1 MKFVHKLGAIVWK
14 DFISEFRTK
23 EIILSMCLFSFL
35 VLIIFNF
42 AFGSSLDNDRGMI
55 AGILWVAFVFSGLT
69 GLGRSFSMERDKGT
83 LQGLILCPVSPW
95 TIFLAKLIGVFL
107 FTAVMEIITIF
118 IFSVLYNTT
127 ILPFLFPLGLVV
139 FLGTLGF
146 TAIGTI
152 FSAISATAKARDVL
166 LSILFFPISVP
177 VIIASVK
184 STAIILNGKSFQLVF
199 PWLKILVAFDLIF
212 LLVSYLTFA
221 YILEEQS

>member
-1 MKFVHKLGAIVWK
+1 MKFIHKLGAIVWK
-14 DFISEFRTK
+14 DFVSEFRTK
-23 EIILSMCLFSFL
+23 EMILSMCLFSFL

-42 AFGSSLDNDRGMI
+42 AFGSTRNDDRGMI
-55 AGILWVAFVFSGLT
+55 AGIIWVAFVFSGLT
-69 GLGRSFSMERDKGT
+69 GLGRSFSMERDRGT

-118 IFSVLYNTT
+118 IFAILYNTT
-127 ILPFLFPLGLVV
+127 VLPFLAPLGLIV

-177 VIIASVK
+177 VVIASVK
-184 STAIILNGKSFQLVF
+184 STGIILGGQSFQMLY
-199 PWLKILVAFDLIF
+199 PWLKILAAFDLIF

-221 YILEEQS
+221 YILEE

>member
-1 MKFVHKLGAIVWK
+1 MKFVHKLGALVWK
-14 DFISEFRTK
+14 DFVSEFRTK
-23 EIILSMCLFSFL
+23 EMILSMCLFSFL

-42 AFGSSLDNDRGMI
+42 AFGSSPNYDRGMI

-69 GLGRSFSMERDKGT
+69 GLGRSFSMERDRGT

-107 FTAVMEIITIF
+107 FTTVMEIITIF

-127 ILPFLFPLGLVV
+127 VLPFLVPLGLIV

-177 VIIASVK
+177 VVIASVK
-184 STAIILNGKSFQLVF
+184 STGIILNGKSFQMVF

-212 LLVSYLTFA
+212 LLVSYLTFT
-221 YILEEQS
+221 YILEE

>member
-1 MKFVHKLGAIVWK
+1 MKFVHKLGAIIWK

-23 EIILSMCLFSFL
+23 EMILSMCLFSFL

-42 AFGSSLDNDRGMI
+42 AFDSSLNSDRKMV
-55 AGILWVAFVFSGLT
+55 AGRLWVAFVFSGLT
-69 GLGRSFSMERDKGT
+69 GFGRSFSMERDRGT

-107 FTAVMEIITIF
+107 FTTLMEIITIF
-118 IFSVLYNTT
+118 IFTILYNTAV
-127 ILPFLFPLGLVV
+127 LPFLVPLGLIA

-152 FSAISATAKARDVL
+152 FSAISATAKARNVL
-166 LSILFFPISVP
+166 LPILFFPISVP

-184 STAIILNGKSFQLVF
+184 ATGIILNGKSLQMVF

-212 LLVSYLTFA
+212 LLVSYLTFE
-221 YILEEQS
+221 YILEE

>member
-14 DFISEFRTK
+14 DFVSEFRTK
-23 EIILSMCLFSFL
+23 EMILSMCLFSFL

-42 AFGSSLDNDRGMI
+42 AFGSALNNDRGMS

-69 GLGRSFSMERDKGT
+69 GLGRSFSMERDRGT

-107 FTAVMEIITIF
+107 FTTVMEIITIF

-127 ILPFLFPLGLVV
+127 VLPFVVPLGLIV

-177 VIIASVK
+177 VVIASVK
-184 STAIILNGKSFQLVF
+184 STAIILNGKSFQMVF

-221 YILEEQS
+221 YILEE

>member
-14 DFISEFRTK
+14 DFVSEFRTR
-23 EIILSMCLFSFL
+23 EMILSMCLFSFL

-42 AFGSSLDNDRGMI
+42 AFGSSLNHDRGML

-69 GLGRSFSMERDKGT
+69 GLGRSFSMERDRGT

-107 FTAVMEIITIF
+107 FTTIMEIITIF

-177 VIIASVK
+177 VVIASVK
-184 STAIILNGKSFQLVF
+184 STGIILNGKSFQMIF

-221 YILEEQS
+221 YILEE

>member
-14 DFISEFRTK
+14 DFVSEFRTK
-23 EIILSMCLFSFL
+23 EMILSMCLFSFL

-42 AFGSSLDNDRGMI
+42 AFGAALDNDRGMV
-55 AGILWVAFVFSGLT
+55 AGVLWVAFVFSGLT
-69 GLGRSFSMERDKGT
+69 GLGRSFSMERDRGT

-107 FTAVMEIITIF
+107 FTTVMEIITIF
-118 IFSVLYNTT
+118 IFSVLYNTSV
-127 ILPFLFPLGLVV
+127 LPFVVPLGLIV

-177 VIIASVK
+177 VVIASVK
-184 STAIILNGKSFQLVF
+184 STGIILSGKSFQMIF

-221 YILEEQS
+221 YILEE

>member
-1 MKFVHKLGAIVWK
+1 MQFVHKLGAIVWK
-14 DFISEFRTK
+14 DFISELRTK
-23 EIILSMCLFSFL
+23 EMILFMCLFSFL

-42 AFGSSLDNDRGMI
+42 AFGSALKFDPGMI
-55 AGILWVAFVFSGLT
+55 AGILWVAFVFSGLM
-69 GLGRSFSMERDKGT
+69 GLGRSFSMERDRGT

-107 FTAVMEIITIF
+107 FTIIMEIITIS
-118 IFSVLYNTT
+118 IFSILYNTT
-127 ILPFLFPLGLVV
+127 VLPFLVPLGLVT

-152 FSAISATAKARDVL
+152 FSAISATTKARDVL

-184 STAIILNGKSFQLVF
+184 ATGIILNGKSLQMVF

-212 LLVSYLTFA
+212 LLVSYLTFE
-221 YILEEQS
+221 YIMEE

>member
-1 MKFVHKLGAIVWK
+1 MKFVHKLGAIIWK

-23 EIILSMCLFSFL
+23 EMILSMCLFSFL

-42 AFGSSLDNDRGMI
+42 AFGSSSNLDRGMI

-69 GLGRSFSMERDKGT
+69 GLGRSFSMEHDRGT
-83 LQGLILCPVSPW
+83 LPGLILCPVSPW

-107 FTAVMEIITIF
+107 FTTVMEIFTIF
-118 IFSVLYNTT
+118 LFSVLYNTSV
-127 ILPFLFPLGLVV
+127 LPFLSPLGLIT

-152 FSAISATAKARDVL
+152 FSAISATAKARNVL

-177 VIIASVK
+177 VIIAAVK
-184 STAIILNGKSFQLVF
+184 ATDLILNGKSFQMIF
-199 PWLKILVAFDLIF
+199 PWLKILIAFDLIF
-212 LLVSYLTFA
+212 LLVSYLTLE
-221 YILEEQS
+221 YIMEE

>member
-1 MKFVHKLGAIVWK
+1 MRFVHTLRAIIWK
-14 DFISEFRTK
+14 DFISELRTK
-23 EIILSMCLFSFL
+23 EMILFMCLFSFL

-42 AFGSSLDNDRGMI
+42 AFGSTLEYDPAMI

-69 GLGRSFSMERDKGT
+69 GLGRSFSIERDRGT
-83 LQGLILCPVSPW
+83 YQGLILCPVSPW

-118 IFSVLYNTT
+118 IFSILYNTSV
-127 ILPFLFPLGLVV
+127 LPFLVPLGLIT

-146 TAIGTI
+146 TAIGTV
-152 FSAISATAKARDVL
+152 FSAISATTKARDVL

-184 STAIILNGKSFQLVF
+184 ATGIILNGKSFTMIF
-199 PWLKILVAFDLIF
+199 PWLKILIAFDLIF
-212 LLVSYLTFA
+212 LLVSYLTFE
-221 YILEEQS
+221 YIMEE

>member
-1 MKFVHKLGAIVWK
+1 MQFAHKLGAIVWK
-14 DFISEFRTK
+14 DFISELRTK
-23 EIILSMCLFSFL
+23 EIILFMCLFSFL

-42 AFGSSLDNDRGMI
+42 AFGSALKFDPGMI

-69 GLGRSFSMERDKGT
+69 GLGRSFSMERDRGT
-83 LQGLILCPVSPW
+83 LQGLILCPASPW

-107 FTAVMEIITIF
+107 FTIIMEIITIS
-118 IFSVLYNTT
+118 IFSILYNTT
-127 ILPFLFPLGLVV
+127 VLPFLVPLGLVT

-152 FSAISATAKARDVL
+152 FSAISATTKARDVL

-184 STAIILNGKSFQLVF
+184 ATGIILNGKSLQMVF

-212 LLVSYLTFA
+212 LLVSYLTFE
-221 YILEEQS
+221 YIMEE

>member
-14 DFISEFRTK
+14 DFVSEFRTK
-23 EIILSMCLFSFL
+23 EMILSMCLFSFL

-42 AFGSSLDNDRGMI
+42 AFGSSLNDDRGMI
-55 AGILWVAFVFSGLT
+55 AGILWVAFVFAGLT
-69 GLGRSFSMERDKGT
+69 GLGRSFSMERDRGT
-83 LQGLILCPVSPW
+83 MQGLILCPVSPW

-107 FTAVMEIITIF
+107 FTTAMEIITIF
-118 IFSVLYNTT
+118 IFSILYNTAV
-127 ILPFLFPLGLVV
+127 LPFLAPLGLVV

-152 FSAISATAKARDVL
+152 FSAISATAKTRDVL

-184 STAIILNGKSFQLVF
+184 STGIILSGKSFQMLY

-221 YILEEQS
+221 YILEE

>member
-1 MKFVHKLGAIVWK
+1 MKFVQKLGAIIWK

-23 EIILSMCLFSFL
+23 EMILSMCLFSFL

-42 AFGSSLDNDRGMI
+42 AFGSSVNFDREMI

-69 GLGRSFSMERDKGT
+69 GLSRSFSMEQDRGT
-83 LQGLILCPVSPW
+83 LPGLILCPVSPW

-107 FTAVMEIITIF
+107 FTAVMEIFTIF
-118 IFSVLYNTT
+118 ILSILFNTAV
-127 ILPFLFPLGLVV
+127 LPFLFPLGLIT

-152 FSAISATAKARDVL
+152 FSAISAAAKARNVL

-177 VIIASVK
+177 VIIAAVK
-184 STAIILNGKSFQLVF
+184 ATGIIINGKSFQMIF

-212 LLVSYLTFA
+212 LLVSYLTFE
-221 YILEEQS
+221 YIMEE

>member
-14 DFISEFRTK
+14 DFVSEFRTK
-23 EIILSMCLFSFL
+23 EMILSMCLFSFL

-42 AFGSSLDNDRGMI
+42 AFGSALNNDRGMI

-69 GLGRSFSMERDKGT
+69 GLGRSFSMERDRGT

-95 TIFLAKLIGVFL
+95 TIFLAKLIGAFL
-107 FTAVMEIITIF
+107 FTTVMEIITIF
-118 IFSVLYNTT
+118 IFSVLYN
-127 ILPFLFPLGLVV
+127 ISVLPFVVPLGLIV

-177 VIIASVK
+177 VVIASVK
-184 STAIILNGKSFQLVF
+184 STGIILSGKSFQMIF

-221 YILEEQS
+221 YILEE

>member
-14 DFISEFRTK
+14 DFVSEFRTK
-23 EIILSMCLFSFL
+23 EMILSMCLFSFL

-42 AFGSSLDNDRGMI
+42 AFGSSLNYDRGMV

-69 GLGRSFSMERDKGT
+69 GLNRSFSMERDRGT

-107 FTAVMEIITIF
+107 FTTVMEIITIF

-127 ILPFLFPLGLVV
+127 VLPFLVPLGLIV

-177 VIIASVK
+177 VVIASVK
-184 STAIILNGKSFQLVF
+184 STGIILNGKPFQMVF

-221 YILEEQS
+221 YILEE

>member
-14 DFISEFRTK
+14 DFVSEFRTK

-107 FTAVMEIITIF
+107 FTAVMEIII
-118 IFSVLYNTT
+118 IG
-127 ILPFLFPLGLVV
+127 IKKAA
-139 FLGTLGF
+139 TLEIPSQVSY
-146 TAIGTI
+146 AIGSHPTNRTGNAAKWGKI
-152 FSAISATAKARDVL
+152 NVNNKIIKENALCSRRISQ
-166 LSILFFPISVP
+166 
-177 VIIASVK
+177 VIPRID
-184 STAIILNGKSFQLVF
+184 I
-199 PWLKILVAFDLIF
+199 
-212 LLVSYLTFA
+212 
-221 YILEEQS
+221 